1 MKRYPRAV
9 APVKGGI
16 CLACFIK
23 QPTQLSAADL
33 EKVRFCEQCK
43 RILYAI

>member
-1 MKRYPRAV
+1 
-9 APVKGGI
+9 VKNGI

-23 QPTQLSAADL
+23 QPTQLTTADL
-33 EKVRFCEQCK
+33 DKVRFCEQCK